1 MTDAEL
7 LRAWSGERCE
17 DSFRTLVT
25 KYLGL
30 VENVAMRRTGDAA
43 LLKDVAQTVFTRL
56 AANADS
62 VHPSPTLAPW
72 LHQCALRTAIDALRS
87 EITRHRHLKAYS

>member
-1 MTDAEL
+1 MRQPTPTTDAEL

-17 DSFRTLVT
+17 ESFRTLVT

-43 LLKDVAQTVFTRL
+43 LVKDVAQIVFTRL
-56 AANADS
+56 ASNEG
-62 VHPSPTLAPW
+62 VKGHVQHT
-72 LHQCALRTAIDALRS
+72 
-87 EITRHRHLKAYS
+87 TRAEYQR